1 MFAQV
6 ELDREYNTALRPR
19 PTGVP
24 LAGARLCRQEDCER
38 LEEEIRE
45 DVLSQCVDEHA
56 AEVKIPFRG
65 GYIVAQPLNT
75 RRFVRAMARHIS
87 FN

>member
-6 ELDREYNTALRPR
+6 ELDRDYDTALRPR
-19 PTGVP
+19 PSAVP
-24 LAGARLCRQEDCER
+24 LPGARLCRHEDCER
-38 LEEEIRE
+38 LEENIRE
-45 DVLSQCVDEHA
+45 DVLRRCVDEGA
-56 AEVKIPFRG
+56 AKVRIPVRG
-65 GYIVAQPLNT
+65 GYILAQPLNT